1 MGNNNSLTNIEE
13 NDKNILDEIFK
24 IIKGDTIYT
33 IKTALEK
40 NDNSQNIKIT
50 ISFILNNIFQIY
62 EVNLDECPEI
72 DKIENYNQT
81 YQKLKRIYFIKNKY

>member
-40 NDNSQNIKIT
+40 NDNSQKIKIT
-50 ISFILNNIFQIY
+50 I
-62 EVNLDECPEI
+62 
-72 DKIENYNQT
+72 
-81 YQKLKRIYFIKNKY
+81 